1 MWSKKLQSV
10 SATLTFD
17 PDGYCVLDVSDLIGS
32 SASVFTHIIKGRLLD
47 LNHLVEV
54 LYFNARRCPQV
65 VTVLGPCNTRSR
77 PWWWETRLYTGAL
90 SWNQSQRYI
99 KEKRLTEWI
108 FLTATLIFYKKKR
121 SSVTKYLVILRWRLH
136 SCSDALQEQLLP
148 LQDQYGAGR
157 ACGRQPG
164 GGSLGHRANCRENK
178 PKPVHSQTPSDQT
191 SWPVKSERTPTPQLE
206 YRRKL
211 NVLVYSNKYCK
222 KNKS

>member
-32 SASVFTHIIKGRLLD
+32 SASVFTHIIEGRLLD

-54 LYFNARRCPQV
+54 LYFNARRWPQV
-65 VTVLGPCNTRSR
+65 VTILGPCNTRSR

-108 FLTATLIFYKKKR
+108 FLTATLIFYKKKKIFSYKISCDLALTLTLLQR
-121 SSVTKYLVILRWRLH
+121 CTPGAAPPLAGPVWSWTSLWETARWGQPRPPCELQGKQTKTSSFTNPVWPDKLT
-136 SCSDALQEQLLP
+136 
-148 LQDQYGAGR
+148 
-157 ACGRQPG
+157 
-164 GGSLGHRANCRENK
+164 REIREDTDSTIG
-178 PKPVHSQTPSDQT
+178 V
-191 SWPVKSERTPTPQLE
+191 
-206 YRRKL
+206 
-211 NVLVYSNKYCK
+211 
-222 KNKS
+222 